1 MTSEYVKRIRDSG
14 IDIYKTIDPADKDLW
29 IPTKELVEI
38 LNTGLRGLGL
48 KNLPLR
54 TRSKIVKSKVCSILG
69 YPIPTCF
76 KKVRPRFTG
85 QNLDIYIQKAN
96 NLQIWNDEID
106 KERRYA
112 ILKVS
117 SSDIIEAVKVVT
129 GVELAALDTTGTLTQ
144 KYQARLITGSA
155 KAELISTFDTK
166 PILTSLRLSALP
178 REMTVSPIAPP
189 APDSLLPIA
198 IIYEQLK
205 RLVGFSF
212 PDSGFDQERKRGTEL
227 HKIVCKSLGY
237 KEYKETG
244 QFPDITNQLLEVKLQ
259 MSPTIDLGLICPNS
273 KEPLSL
279 RISGNK
285 VRHCDVRYALFSG
298 KTEGGK
304 VTLTNVYLTTGEDFF
319 SRFRQF
325 QGKVIN
331 KKIQMPLPSNF
342 FRT

>member
-1 MTSEYVKRIRDSG
+1 MENRYVKRIRDSG
-14 IDIYKTIDPADKDLW
+14 IGIYKVINPTDKYFW
-29 IPTKELVEI
+29 IPTKELMEI
-38 LNTGLRGLGL
+38 LNTGLRGLKL
-48 KNLPLR
+48 RNLPLR
-54 TRSKIVKSKVCSILG
+54 TRSKVVKSKICSILG
-69 YPIPTCF
+69 YPIPSSF

-117 SSDIIEAVKVVT
+117 SSDIIETVKIVI
-129 GVELAALDTTGTLTQ
+129 GAELASLDTTGTLTQ
-144 KYQARLITGSA
+144 KYQARLTPGSV
-155 KAELISTFDTK
+155 KAELISLYDTK
-166 PILTSLRLSALP
+166 PILTSLCLSSLP
-178 REMTVSPIAPP
+178 KEMATSPIAPP
-189 APDSLLPIA
+189 TPNSLLPIA
-198 IIYEQLK
+198 IVYKQLK
-205 RLVGFSF
+205 RLVGLSF

-244 QFPDITNQLLEVKLQ
+244 QFLDIINQLLEVKLQ

-279 RISGNK
+279 IISDNK
-285 VRHCDVRYALFSG
+285 VRHCDVRYALFYG
-298 KTEGGK
+298 KTKGGK
-304 VTLTNVYLTTGEDFF
+304 VTLTNVYLTTGKDFF
-319 SRFRQF
+319 SRFPQF

-331 KKIQMPLPSNF
+331 KKIQMPLPTNF